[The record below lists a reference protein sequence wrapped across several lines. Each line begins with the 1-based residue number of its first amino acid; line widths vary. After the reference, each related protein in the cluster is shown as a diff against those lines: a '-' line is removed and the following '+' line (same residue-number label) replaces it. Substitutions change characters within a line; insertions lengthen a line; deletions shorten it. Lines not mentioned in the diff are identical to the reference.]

1 MEDLLVDN
9 CQRLFDRNQEQLRE
23 CLTNTTNVYH
33 DGLEDLSQSSHLL
46 LKNHREDINRM
57 FSINRQAS
65 GSETLTGLSFHMF
78 IDYCFPPTWHA

>member
-1 MEDLLVDN
+1 MEDLLINN

-33 DGLEDLSQSSHLL
+33 AGLEDLAQAISL

-57 FSINRQAS
+57 FSINRQAD
-65 GSETLTGLSFHMF
+65 LKL
-78 IDYCFPPTWHA
+78 